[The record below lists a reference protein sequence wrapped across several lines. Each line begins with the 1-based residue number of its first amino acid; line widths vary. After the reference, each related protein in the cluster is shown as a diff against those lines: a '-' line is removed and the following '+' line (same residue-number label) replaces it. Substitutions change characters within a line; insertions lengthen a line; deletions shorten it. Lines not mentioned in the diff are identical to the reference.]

1 MQRFRPT
8 SRPETLPHKAIHQLD
23 DRRFMPPASRKIT
36 LRIAERLGMDSDA
49 RAALD
54 RLRVLARS
62 RKTAVAGVFMPD
74 AGISALLAAE
84 GISEQVEEA
93 DFQRFR
99 HVVIPYC
106 GIASRLRRDWENAGH
121 LLEDLTAPQ
130 VRRAQVALGLLKM
143 EGAQPLVIGRHEDP
157 ETLALAGGGSGVR
170 VIEDTTDTARLAFAP
185 AFGAVCQTTLSP
197 RRVAWLVQQL
207 RFRYR
212 DARVTF
218 LDTSAPSMITREE
231 ALEKIIVTCDRAVI
245 VGQPGEASCEA
256 LVETSLRR
264 GKPAVIIENPTQLNP
279 DDFPGNPKI
288 ALSASVFALDE
299 TIRAVADALTSI

>member
-1 MQRFRPT
+1 MQRFHPT
-8 SRPETLPHKAIHQLD
+8 SRPSTLPHKVIQAID

-54 RLRVLARS
+54 RLRVLART

-84 GISEQVEEA
+84 GIAERVEEV
-93 DFQRFR
+93 DFPRFR
-99 HVVIPYC
+99 QVVVPYC
-106 GIASRLRRDWENAGH
+106 GIASRTRRDWEEAGH
-121 LLEDLTAPQ
+121 VLEDLTAPQ

-157 ETLALAGGGSGVR
+157 ETLALAGSGTGVR

-185 AFGAVCQTTLSP
+185 TFGAVCQTTLSP

-218 LDTSAPSMITREE
+218 LDTSAPSMVARDE
-231 ALEKIIVTCDRAVI
+231 ALEKIIVSCDRAVI

-264 GKPAVIIENPTQLNP
+264 GKPAVIIENPSQLNP

-288 ALSASVFALDE
+288 ALSAGVFALDE
-299 TIRAVADALTSI
+299 TIRAVADALTSM